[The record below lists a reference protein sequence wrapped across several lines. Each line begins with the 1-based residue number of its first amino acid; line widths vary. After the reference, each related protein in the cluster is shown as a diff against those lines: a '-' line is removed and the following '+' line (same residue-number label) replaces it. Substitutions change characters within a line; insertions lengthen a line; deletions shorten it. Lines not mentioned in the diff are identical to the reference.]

1 MSVSMVFLTH
11 VTYTC
16 DISITVSSVIIVEQN
31 TRQTLRHA
39 QWAYV
44 LVLGQNRLE
53 GTGREL
59 LENDEVVDL
68 YVGRLS

>member
-1 MSVSMVFLTH
+1 MAVSMVFLLH

-16 DISITVSSVIIVEQN
+16 DISISVSSVIIVEQN

>member
-1 MSVSMVFLTH
+1 MAVSMVFLLH

>member
-1 MSVSMVFLTH
+1 MSVFTVFLH
-11 VTYTC
+11 PVTYTC
-16 DISITVSSVIIVEQN
+16 DISFSVSSVIIVEQN
-31 TRQTLRHA
+31 TRQPLRHA

>member
-16 DISITVSSVIIVEQN
+16 DIPFSVSSVIIVEQN